1 MPVTKGKFV
10 FDAIQE
16 GSDES
21 LRQIYFNPPL
31 VIEYS
36 IYDKIDKE
44 TGKDSYPE
52 DVSSMAFSELDF
64 GMEIHVPLD
73 VKDNW
78 LMNGYGGLTKESDPI
93 DVLMRTICFDLF
105 HAFFH
110 PTEDPNYDF
119 YHWALYGNLKDR
131 VTLKDGSHD

>member
-1 MPVTKGKFV
+1 MNGKFI
-10 FDAIQE
+10 FDSIQE

-44 TGKDSYPE
+44 TGKENYPYDS
-52 DVSSMAFSELDF
+52 DLMGFFTFDF
-64 GMEIHVPLD
+64 GMRAECSLD
-73 VKDNW
+73 SKNNF
-78 LMNGYGGLTKESDPI
+78 LSNGYEGLTKDSPVEDI
-93 DVLMRTICFDLF
+93 LMKTIMFDLF

-110 PTEDPNYDF
+110 IPDDPNYGF
-119 YHWALYGNLKDR
+119 YHHALYAYLKER
-131 VTLKDGSHD
+131 VNVKEAD